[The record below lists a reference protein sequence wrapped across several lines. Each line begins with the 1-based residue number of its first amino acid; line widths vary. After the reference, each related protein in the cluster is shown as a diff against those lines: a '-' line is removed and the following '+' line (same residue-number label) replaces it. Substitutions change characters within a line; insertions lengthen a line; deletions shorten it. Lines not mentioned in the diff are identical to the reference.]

1 MPNLSAVLSPSDL
14 TWAELQAARLDGDVY
29 ELAGAYCLIG
39 ELESPRHRAHA
50 VLAGRSPRLIAELAT
65 AAWIWGA
72 APEPPRP
79 TFAVTPHAR
88 TRLAPDR
95 RTTVREIV
103 YADGDLEQLGT
114 VRVTAPLRT
123 ALDLARAAEFDA
135 DSAGTVARLAAIAG
149 FDLADCLAALAR
161 RPGIPCRKRAEVR
174 LTRALAPSD
183 GQAVETR

>member
-1 MPNLSAVLSPSDL
+1 MSTLSPVLSNADL

-72 APEPPRP
+72 GAEPERP
-79 TFAVTPHAR
+79 TFAVAPEAR

-95 RTTVREIV
+95 RTSVREIV
-103 YADGDLEQLGT
+103 YADGDVTRVGA
-114 VRVTAPLRT
+114 VRVTTPLRT
-123 ALDLARAAEFDA
+123 ALDLVRTTRFTADDA
-135 DSAGTVARLAAIAG
+135 TTVARLAAIAD
-149 FDLADCLAALAR
+149 FDLADCRAALAAR
-161 RPGIPCRKRAEVR
+161 SGFPSKKRAEER
-174 LTRALAPSD
+174 LTRVFAADAATP
-183 GQAVETR
+183 

>member
-1 MPNLSAVLSPSDL
+1 MSTLSPVLSNADL

-72 APEPPRP
+72 GAEPERP
-79 TFAVTPHAR
+79 TFAVAPEAR

-95 RTTVREIV
+95 RTSVREIV
-103 YADGDLEQLGT
+103 YADGDVTRLGT
-114 VRVTAPLRT
+114 LRVTTPLRT
-123 ALDLARAAEFDA
+123 ALDLARAPGFTAVE
-135 DSAGTVARLAAIAG
+135 SGTVARLAAIAD
-149 FDLADCLAALAR
+149 FDLADCRAALATR
-161 RPGIPCRKRAEVR
+161 TGIPSRKRAEER
-174 LTRALAPSD
+174 LARALAPDAS
-183 GQAVETR
+183 TP